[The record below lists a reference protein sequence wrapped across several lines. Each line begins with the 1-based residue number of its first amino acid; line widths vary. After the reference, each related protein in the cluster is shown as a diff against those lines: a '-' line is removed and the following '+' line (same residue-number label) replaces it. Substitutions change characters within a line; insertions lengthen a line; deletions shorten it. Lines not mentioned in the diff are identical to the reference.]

1 MKKKLISILMFM
13 SLPLTD
19 WLFMKYLLINEF
31 DPISITIVI
40 SVYLSLIKYV
50 KMEKNCGSK
59 YQHDWT
65 AKEVGIHIN

>member
-19 WLFMKYLLINEF
+19 WLFMKSLFINEF

-40 SVYLSLIKYV
+40 LISVYLS
-50 KMEKNCGSK
+50 
-59 YQHDWT
+59 
-65 AKEVGIHIN
+65 